1 MQIDYAVESDYA
13 YLRERDIHMVESL
26 IISKIKAHEIFII
39 RVEDQIVGW
48 MRFNYFWDN
57 TPFMN
62 MIWIDE
68 PYRGQGIG
76 KQVVL
81 YWEELMKE
89 NGFQMVMTS
98 TLSNEA
104 AQHFYRSL
112 GYKDSGC
119 LLLEDEP
126 LELILTKKL

>member
-13 YLRERDIHMVESL
+13 YLREKDKHMVESL

-39 RVEDQIVGW
+39 RVEDQNVGW

-81 YWEELMKE
+81 YWEALMKDK
-89 NGFQMVMTS
+89 GFQTVMTS
-98 TLSNEA
+98 TQSNES
-104 AQHFYRSL
+104 AQHFYRKL
-112 GYKDSGC
+112 GYKDMGS
-119 LLLEDEP
+119 LLFENEP
-126 LELILTKKL
+126 LEVIMIKKI